1 MSVKRVI
8 GIENEYGISQPAN
21 PTANPMALSTLVV
34 DSYANYVYPHK
45 KIRWD
50 YDLEDPLRDARGFDL
65 SRPEADPSLIT
76 DEMTVSNVILT
87 NGARFYVDHAHPEYA
102 TPEVNSPREALVWDR
117 AGELIITK
125 AAELASQST
134 QEIYIHKN
142 NTDNKGVSY
151 GTHENYLV
159 SRETPFNKIISVLTT
174 FFVTRQIFTGAGRLG
189 VGVNEIDF
197 EYQISQRA
205 DFFETLVGLETTMR
219 RPIINTRDEPH
230 ADPNLYRRLHVI
242 IGDANMSDV
251 ANLLKIGTTS
261 LVLKLLEDSDLDDFE
276 LELDA
281 PLEALKMV
289 SQDLELKKKLKLKN
303 GKYLTAI
310 EIQYVFLE
318 RVQQHLEKIDEI
330 DPDTQET
337 LNWWQE
343 ILDLLRED
351 IFLTV
356 NYLDWV
362 AKLNLIQNIKSRDN
376 LKWSDSV
383 LQMLDLQYADLNPN
397 RSLARLLER
406 KGNLKRLVG
415 DAEIIAA
422 VKFPPISTRAWFR
435 GQSLLRFS
443 NQIAGASWD
452 SVIFDISAD
461 RPLLRIPT
469 LDPLKGNQ
477 EQLGDIFESAKSAAD
492 LVMRLSHS

>member
-1 MSVKRVI
+1 
-8 GIENEYGISQPAN
+8 
-21 PTANPMALSTLVV
+21 
-34 DSYANYVYPHK
+34 
-45 KIRWD
+45 
-50 YDLEDPLRDARGFDL
+50 
-65 SRPEADPSLIT
+65 
-76 DEMTVSNVILT
+76 
-87 NGARFYVDHAHPEYA
+87 
-102 TPEVNSPREALVWDR
+102 
-117 AGELIITK
+117 
-125 AAELASQST
+125 
-134 QEIYIHKN
+134 
-142 NTDNKGVSY
+142 
-151 GTHENYLV
+151 
-159 SRETPFNKIISVLTT
+159 PFNKIISVLTT

-318 RVQQHLEKIDEI
+318 RVQHHLEKIDEI

-406 KGNLKRLVG
+406 KGSLKRLVG

>member
-21 PTANPMALSTLVV
+21 PTANPMALSTLVI

-65 SRPEADPSLIT
+65 SRPEADPSLLT

-102 TPEVNSPREALVWDR
+102 TPEVFSPREALVWDR

-125 AAELASQST
+125 AAELASQNT
-134 QEIYIHKN
+134 DEIYIHKN

-159 SRETPFNKIISVLTT
+159 AREAPFNKIISVLTT
-174 FFVTRQIFTGAGRLG
+174 FFVTRQIFTGSGRLG
-189 VGVNEIDF
+189 IGVTDIDF
-197 EYQISQRA
+197 EYQISQRT

-261 LVLKLLEDSDLDDFE
+261 LVLKLIEDSALDDFE
-276 LELDA
+276 FELDA
-281 PLEALKMV
+281 PLEALKIV
-289 SQDLELKKKLKLKN
+289 SQDLDLKKKLKLKN
-303 GKYLTAI
+303 GKYLSAI
-310 EIQYVFLE
+310 ELQYIFLE
-318 RVQQHLEKIDEI
+318 RVQSHLEKNHEI
-330 DPDTQET
+330 DPETQET
-337 LNWWQE
+337 LNWWRK
-343 ILDLLRED
+343 ILDLLKED

-362 AKLNLIQNIKSRDN
+362 AKFNLIRNIKSRDN

-406 KGNLKRLVG
+406 KGSLKRLVG
-415 DAEIIAA
+415 EEEVTAA
-422 VKFPPISTRAWFR
+422 VKLPPISTRAWFR
-435 GQSLLRFS
+435 GQSLLRYS
-443 NQIAGASWD
+443 DQIAGASWD
-452 SVIFDISAD
+452 SVIFDVSAD
-461 RPLLRIPT
+461 RPLVRIPT

-477 EQLGDIFESAKSAAD
+477 EQLGDIFKSSDSAAD
-492 LVMRLSHS
+492 LVMRLSHG